1 MRGRAHVE
9 ELRGG
14 KNAIVV
20 TELPYGVKKG
30 GDEGV
35 IAKIAD
41 LVKDNVLTEI
51 SGLDDHSDKSGM
63 RVEVP
68 ERIPERSYIT
78 FRADELSLHGT
89 GSVRSCQA
97 NGLKFI
103 VGLEFSTGMKW
114 KPKTPE
120 SEPAETTGITSDE
133 AKIQT
138 VS

>member
-1 MRGRAHVE
+1 MAEKGK
-9 ELRGG
+9 LRRHPRSE
-14 KNAIVV
+14 ARSIVQ
-20 TELPYGVKKG
+20 L
-30 GDEGV
+30 
-35 IAKIAD
+35 IW
-41 LVKDNVLTEI
+41 KDQLGNDKYTKART
-51 SGLDDHSDKSGM
+51 LDVSESGM

-78 FRADELSLHGT
+78 FRADDLSLHGT

-97 NGLKFI
+97 KGLKFI

-120 SEPAETTGITSDE
+120 SEPAETTETPGDE
-133 AKIQT
+133 VQIQT

>member
-1 MRGRAHVE
+1 MAGKSK
-9 ELRGG
+9 LRRHPRSE
-14 KNAIVV
+14 ARSIVQ
-20 TELPYGVKKG
+20 L
-30 GDEGV
+30 
-35 IAKIAD
+35 IW
-41 LVKDNVLTEI
+41 KDQLGNEKYTKART
-51 SGLDDHSDKSGM
+51 LDVSESGM